1 MLSVFCSN
9 TLIFAPECWKCTL
22 RCPDFKIFP
31 GGMPPDFPSNLRFR
45 HLQVA
50 PWVLSGTV
58 VSFLYRQLQ
67 SFCHLLKT
75 LLKTLFHT
83 FNHYLLI
90 AWYYI
95 HLARNKS
102 ETPRLNVFITFF
114 WKLKFNV
121 KEKLLLKP
129 QTKSNT
135 EISGPPCAFLICIV
149 TSRVNDFKYVLFLVL
164 FCFSALLVYILYVP
178 CISRT
183 VSLVFFFSLFELY
196 G

>member
-9 TLIFAPECWKCTL
+9 TLIFAPECWKCTP

-31 GGMPPDFPSNLRFR
+31 EGITPDFPSNLHFQ

-58 VSFLYRQLQ
+58 VSFLYHQLQ

-95 HLARNKS
+95 HRARSKS
-102 ETPRLNVFITFF
+102 ETPRLNVFITFSYQA
-114 WKLKFNV
+114 KYSQLSLNGRPYTMDTS
-121 KEKLLLKP
+121 EKRTPSVDPCLSLLPLFD
-129 QTKSNT
+129 SLA
-135 EISGPPCAFLICIV
+135 IRR
-149 TSRVNDFKYVLFLVL
+149 TSL
-164 FCFSALLVYILYVP
+164 
-178 CISRT
+178 
-183 VSLVFFFSLFELY
+183 
-196 G
+196 

>member
-1 MLSVFCSN
+1 
-9 TLIFAPECWKCTL
+9 
-22 RCPDFKIFP
+22 
-31 GGMPPDFPSNLRFR
+31 MPLDFPSNLRFR

-50 PWVLSGTV
+50 PWVLSSTIL
-58 VSFLYRQLQ
+58 SFLYHQLQ

-121 KEKLLLKP
+121 KEKLLIKP
-129 QTKSNT
+129 ETKWNT
-135 EISGPPCAFLICIV
+135 EISGPPCVFLICIV
-149 TSRVNDFKYVLFLVL
+149 TSRVNDFKYIVLFFGFRFVLLLCLYIYCMCLVL
-164 FCFSALLVYILYVP
+164 IIRFH
-178 CISRT
+178 
-183 VSLVFFFSLFELY
+183 
-196 G
+196 

>member
-9 TLIFAPECWKCTL
+9 TLCFAPECWKCTL

-31 GGMPPDFPSNLRFR
+31 GGMLPDFPSNLRFQ
-45 HLQVA
+45 HLQVT
-50 PWVLSGTV
+50 PWDLSGTV
-58 VSFLYRQLQ
+58 LSFLYHQLQ

-83 FNHYLLI
+83 FSHCILI
-90 AWYYI
+90 ALYYI
-95 HLARNKS
+95 HRARSKT

-129 QTKSNT
+129 ETKSNPD
-135 EISGPPCAFLICIV
+135 ISGSPCAFLICIV
-149 TSRVNDFKYVLFLVL
+149 TSRVNDFKYVLFL
-164 FCFSALLVYILYVP
+164 FCFVFLLCLYIY
-178 CISRT
+178 CMR
-183 VSLVFFFSLFELY
+183 LVLIVRFH
-196 G
+196 

>member
-9 TLIFAPECWKCTL
+9 TLLFAPECWKYTL
-22 RCPDFKIFP
+22 RRPDFKILP
-31 GGMPPDFPSNLRFR
+31 GGMPPDFPSNLGFQ

-58 VSFLYRQLQ
+58 LSFLYRQLQ

-95 HLARNKS
+95 HRARSKSETLRLKCFHNILLETKIQCEREIANKTGNQVKYRNKS
-102 ETPRLNVFITFF
+102 
-114 WKLKFNV
+114 
-121 KEKLLLKP
+121 
-129 QTKSNT
+129 
-135 EISGPPCAFLICIV
+135 
-149 TSRVNDFKYVLFLVL
+149 TSL
-164 FCFSALLVYILYVP
+164 
-178 CISRT
+178 CISDMHCD
-183 VSLVFFFSLFELY
+183 FS

>member
-9 TLIFAPECWKCTL
+9 TLIFSLECWKCTL
-22 RCPDFKIFP
+22 RCPDFKLFP
-31 GGMPPDFPSNLRFR
+31 GGMPLDFPSNLHSQ

-58 VSFLYRQLQ
+58 VSFLYHQLQ

-114 WKLKFNV
+114 WKLKFSV
-121 KEKLLLKP
+121 KEKLVLKP
-129 QTKSNT
+129 ETKSNT
-135 EISGPPCAFLICIV
+135 EISGLPCAFLICIEA
-149 TSRVNDFKYVLFLVL
+149 SRVNDFKYVLFFVL
-164 FCFSALLVYILYVP
+164 FCFSGLLVYIL
-178 CISRT
+178 
-183 VSLVFFFSLFELY
+183 
-196 G
+196 